1 MTTDIPVE
9 HLLDEERFGLQLSL
23 VAGKAGLS
31 RRIESEKLAKAGV
44 HLTGFFDHFR
54 PDRIQVLGQAEIAYL
69 ESLPTQE
76 MEDKAGAFFE
86 RKPVAV
92 VITWGAEGPAALR
105 ELADRYGV
113 ALLRSEL
120 DTAIFSAHARSALD
134 EELAPR
140 STLHGVLIDIFG
152 VGILLLGDSGIGK
165 SEVALDLILRGHRF
179 VADDVVEVVRRRG
192 DVIGRGSE
200 LIRHHIEIRG
210 LGILNVKDLFGVSA
224 VRERKKI
231 ELCLELIAWDKI
243 ESVERVGVDEQFRE
257 ILDVK
262 VPYVHLPVSP
272 GRNIASI
279 VEVAARNQLLRLQ
292 GIHSAK
298 EFQDKLLE
306 NLSARANE
314 RKLGEIE

>member
-9 HLLDEERFGLQLSL
+9 QLLDAKRFDLELSL
-23 VAGKAGLS
+23 VAGEAGLS
-31 RRIESEKLAKAGV
+31 RRLENEKLAKAGV

-54 PDRIQVLGQAEIAYL
+54 PERIQVLGRAEVAYL
-69 ESLPTQE
+69 ESLPPEE

-92 VITWGAEGPAALR
+92 VITWGADGPAALAA
-105 ELADRYGV
+105 LAERYGV

-120 DTAIFSAHARSALD
+120 ETAVFSSQATAALE

-140 STLHGVLIDIFG
+140 TTQHGVLLDIFG

-192 DVIGRGSE
+192 DVFGRGSD

-231 ELCLELIAWDKI
+231 ELCLELIAW
-243 ESVERVGVDEQFRE
+243 SVLEGVDRVGLDEQYRD
-257 ILDVK
+257 ILGVR
-262 VPYVHLPVSP
+262 VPFVQLPVSP

-298 EFQDKLLE
+298 EFQDKLLA
-306 NLSARANE
+306 NLSERAGA

>member
-9 HLLDEERFGLQLSL
+9 QLLDEERFSLKLSVLAGKSGLQ
-23 VAGKAGLS
+23 
-31 RRIESEKLAKAGV
+31 RRIESEKLARAGV
-44 HLTGFFDHFR
+44 HLTGFFDHFHA
-54 PDRIQVLGQAEIAYL
+54 DRIQVFGRAEIAYL
-69 ESLPTQE
+69 ESLPSDE
-76 MEDKAGAFFE
+76 MEDKVGAFME
-86 RKPVAV
+86 RKPIAA
-92 VITWGAEGPAALR
+92 VITWGASAPAKFVQLC
-105 ELADRYGV
+105 ERYGV
-113 ALLRSEL
+113 ALLKSEL
-120 DTAIFSAHARSALD
+120 DTAIFSAQATAVLE

-140 STLHGVLIDIFG
+140 TTLHGVLTDIFG

-192 DVIGRGSE
+192 DVIGQGSE

-231 ELCLELIAWDKI
+231 ELCLELIHWDKI
-243 ESVERVGVDEQFRE
+243 ESVERVGLDEKYRD

-306 NLSARANE
+306 NLSARAAE